1 MSKTIPLQ
9 DFGIPIPTP
18 LPAGTDHLIVY
29 YGPTPLTPSYTQA
42 ARIDAGPVS
51 ALTVKTLPPTP
62 GSTTAVTYWDD
73 PISAELPGG
82 LGNGSY
88 DFVFTLMDTNGNES
102 DFSPPIT
109 AAVDTTVPPTLG
121 VPVLLGSS
129 ASSVGS
135 PAAAAAVKKA

>member
-18 LPAGTDHLIVY
+18 APAGTDHLIVY

-51 ALTVKTLPPTP
+51 GLSTVTQN
-62 GSTTAVTYWDD
+62 GVSYWDD
-73 PISAELPGG
+73 PISTELPGG

-102 DFSPPIT
+102 DFSPVIT
-109 AAVDTTVPPTLG
+109 AVVDTTVPPPLG
-121 VPVLLGSS
+121 QPVLLGS
-129 ASSVGS
+129 ASSS
-135 PAAAAAVKKA
+135 AASSAAAAAPKKS

>member
-1 MSKTIPLQ
+1 MSQIIPLQ

-18 LPAGTDHLIVY
+18 APPGTDHLIVY
-29 YGPTPLTPSYTQA
+29 YGPTPLVPSYTQA

-51 ALTVKTLPPTP
+51 ALTT
-62 GSTTAVTYWDD
+62 VTKNSVALWDD
-73 PISAELPGG
+73 PISTELPGG

-109 AAVDTTVPPTLG
+109 AIVDTTVPPALG
-121 VPVLLGSS
+121 QPVLLGSASPS
-129 ASSVGS
+129 AGSS
-135 PAAAAAVKKA
+135 AAGVAPKKS